1 MRDKADVTR
10 RRANRVS
17 EPAMPAGW
25 LNGEIAVI
33 GLARSGRAVATLLA
47 RTGAEVYAS
56 DAERSKPLE
65 ATATALRAE
74 GVDVDLGGHDLG
86 RIGKASLIVASPG
99 VPPSAPPLATAH
111 GHGIEIVSEVEI
123 GLRLLPNLRY
133 VAITGTNGKTT
144 TTALTAHLLASLGHR
159 AVAAGNIGTPL
170 SELALQPNP
179 PEWVALEI
187 SSFQLHD
194 TPSIRPRVGV
204 LTNLSSNHLDRYT
217 SVEEYYGDK
226 ALLFRNATAASQWVT
241 NGDDVVVEAL
251 TEAAAGVRC
260 RFSVR
265 GRSDAWLDRGRG
277 MLEVLGEPLLARDDL
292 HLIGDHNVA
301 NALAAALAVLLANE
315 AHRHPEALGAVAR
328 GLRTFHA
335 LEHRIE
341 TVGEINGVLW
351 INDSKSTNVAS
362 TQVALQGMTR
372 PTILLLGGR
381 HKGEPY
387 TSLTEELRRTA
398 KVVLAYGEAAPI
410 IEGDLGNV
418 VPVERLGSS
427 LIDVVA
433 AAKRTARAGDAVLLS
448 PACSS
453 YDMFDN
459 YEQRGREFKRLVS
472 HTGTGRVD
480 TGKGRV
486 PADGAGGRGETGSAS
501 RGAKR

>member
-1 MRDKADVTR
+1 
-10 RRANRVS
+10 
-17 EPAMPAGW
+17 MPLGW
-25 LNGEIAVI
+25 LNGEIAVV

-56 DAERSKPLE
+56 DSERSRPLE
-65 ATATALRAE
+65 STATALRSEGAE
-74 GVDVDLGGHDLG
+74 VQLGGHDLE
-86 RIGKASLIVASPG
+86 RIARASLVVASPG
-99 VPPSAPPLATAH
+99 VPPSAAPLAHAR
-111 GHGIEIVSEVEI
+111 GRGVPIVSEVEI
-123 GLRLLPNLRY
+123 ALRLLPGLRY
-133 VAITGTNGKTT
+133 IAITGTNGKTT
-144 TTALTAHLLASLGHR
+144 TTALTAHLLSAVGHR

-170 SELALQPNP
+170 AEIALMPAP
-179 PEWVALEI
+179 PQWVALEI

-194 TPSIRPRVGV
+194 TPSIHPRVGV
-204 LTNLSSNHLDRYT
+204 LTNLSANHLDRYA

-226 ALLFRNATAASQWVT
+226 SLLFRNATAASHWVT

-251 TEAAAGVRC
+251 AEAAAGIHC

-265 GRSDAWLDRGRG
+265 GRSDAWIDRGRG
-277 MLEVLGEPLLARDDL
+277 MLEVLGEPLVARDDL

-301 NALAAALAVLLANE
+301 NALAASLAVLLANE
-315 AHRHPEALGAVAR
+315 EHRTPDALGALAQ
-328 GLRTFHA
+328 GLRTFRA

-341 TVGEINGVLW
+341 TVTESHGVLW

-362 TQVALQGMTR
+362 TEVALRGMTR
-372 PTILLLGGR
+372 PTVLLLGGR

-387 TSLTEELRRTA
+387 TSLADELKRTV

-410 IEGDLGNV
+410 IEGDLGSV

-427 LIDVVA
+427 FGEVVSA
-433 AAKRTARAGDAVLLS
+433 ARRLAKSGDAVLLS

-472 HTGTGRVD
+472 DGRSSGAFRKTD
-480 TGKGRV
+480 GDGKG
-486 PADGAGGRGETGSAS
+486 SK
-501 RGAKR
+501 RGAAR